1 MRGTS
6 RESGRSAS
14 SRRDPSG
21 RRRAIVEAAAG
32 LIAGEGVSGLT
43 HRKVAAAAE
52 VPLGSTT
59 YYFTDLADLVQAAL
73 EHIAALSRQGLEEM
87 ARDLREATDLAAALA
102 ELTTAYLAEPQRH
115 RIQDELYLAA
125 SHRPELRPAAR
136 LWFDG
141 LTDLLAPR
149 TGQATAQAIAAFI
162 DGVLLHALIHD
173 RPLDTSTLTTAL
185 SALIGTSD
193 HAPR

>member
-1 MRGTS
+1 MSETGK
-6 RESGRSAS
+6 GAS

-102 ELTTAYLAEPQRH
+102 ELTTAYLAAPQRH

-173 RPLDTSTLTTAL
+173 QPLDTATLTTAL
-185 SALIGTSD
+185 SALIATGD